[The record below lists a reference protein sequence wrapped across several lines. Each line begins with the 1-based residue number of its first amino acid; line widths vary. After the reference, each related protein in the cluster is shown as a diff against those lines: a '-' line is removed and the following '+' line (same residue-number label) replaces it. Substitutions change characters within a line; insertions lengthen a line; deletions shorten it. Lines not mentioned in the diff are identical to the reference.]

1 MVQVTVTAS
10 VKVAGGP
17 TLPLSTSLEPLTYT
31 FGSIA
36 LDAAGGPDDNRTID
50 LLPDG
55 GTVTLLGISA
65 RTASGGPAAVTMTP
79 SGGGADGDDI
89 AVTGTLLV
97 PNPGVLAALVA
108 GGPRSVTL
116 TNTEAE
122 PVTVDVLTGLD
133 GP

>member
-17 TLPLSTSLEPLTYT
+17 TLPLNSSIEPLTYT
-31 FGSIA
+31 FGSLG
-36 LDAAGGPDDNRTID
+36 LDAKGGPNDDLAVD

-65 RTASGGPAAVTMTP
+65 RKASGGPAVVTLTP

-89 AVTGTLLV
+89 TVPGTLLV
-97 PNPGVLAALVA
+97 ASSGVLAALVA

-116 TNTEAE
+116 ANTEAE
-122 PVTVDVLTGLD
+122 AVTVDVLTGLD
-133 GP
+133 T